1 MFFSKELLLTSR
13 YKKGE
18 VLGEY
23 TIPGTYTLEVKTK
36 GTYEIEAVSGGAG
49 GCGIASI
56 DAWYNGAYGS
66 TGCYYKNTFVIN
78 KGVYTITIGAG
89 GAADGRDMYA
99 GGDTAFENHLLLKG
113 GQGASIPG
121 TGAGAV
127 GAGGYLSWSS
137 SSNTPTYS
145 AGYNGYYYTANYGGW
160 SGGPQIGPQ
169 QNYGLGAYGQGGLGS
184 TSANVGAGTGG
195 YLKITYKG
203 R

>member
-1 MFFSKELLLTSR
+1 MLFFSKLVQPYYPNQLVE
-13 YKKGE
+13 K
-18 VLGEY
+18 Y
-23 TIPGTYTLEVKTK
+23 TVPDTYTLNIK
-36 GTYEIEAVSGGAG
+36 GDGIYEIEAVSGGAG
-49 GCGIASI
+49 GCGIYSF

-66 TGCYYKNTFVIN
+66 TGCYYKNIFRIARGT
-78 KGVYTITIGAG
+78 YTITIGAG
-89 GAADGRDMYA
+89 GTADGRTMNS
-99 GGDTAFENHLLLKG
+99 GGDTIFSDYLHLKG

-127 GAGGYLSWSS
+127 GAGGYLQYA
-137 SSNTPTYS
+137 NTSYTATYS

-160 SGGPQIGPQ
+160 SGGPQVGPQ

-203 R
+203 LV